1 MSSFGRSGPFQE
13 SSNKE
18 THPGVESIP
27 SPGDT
32 ERQISTSSKHM
43 GLSVRDTEP
52 L

>member
-18 THPGVESIP
+18 THPGVESVP
-27 SPGDT
+27 SGDT